1 MIAQMDEDTEH
12 LWKDSCIVCLSACL
26 HMRGVTR
33 RILDPL
39 VLELQA
45 ALSHSGWVLGAEL
58 RPSVKAGST
67 FNC

>member
-12 LWKDSCIVCLSACL
+12 LWKDLCIVCLSACL
-26 HMRGVTR
+26 RIRGVTR
-33 RILDPL
+33 CILDPL

>member
-1 MIAQMDEDTEH
+1 MTAQMDKDTEH
-12 LWKDSCIVCLSACL
+12 LWKDSFIVCLSVCL
-26 HMRGVTR
+26 HIRGATG
-33 RILDPL
+33 RILDPM
-39 VLELQA
+39 VLELQT